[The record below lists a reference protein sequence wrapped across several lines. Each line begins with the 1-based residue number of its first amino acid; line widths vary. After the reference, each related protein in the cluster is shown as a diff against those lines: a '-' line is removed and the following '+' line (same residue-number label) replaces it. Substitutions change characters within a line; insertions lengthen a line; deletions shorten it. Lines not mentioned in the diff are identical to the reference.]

1 MFMEIQENSAGT
13 RASDTPEVVRPLGPS
28 ERWLWIIDQI
38 SPMNAVVWVHLRG
51 RMEHQQLALAA
62 EAVVAEHPLLRVHV
76 ETEPDGTNPRFVPTA
91 DPRIPIRT
99 VHVAADDA
107 QAADAEVDTVQLSER
122 IDWRTGPLARI
133 VDIVRGGGTPDESHD
148 LILTAAHLI
157 TDGMGMTSLLRR
169 LLEHAAQSTTDDA
182 SPRTAVRSRSPLPV
196 PEDLLPRRLRS
207 IARAKAVSRVDR
219 AITALSK
226 PQSLEPEATVPP
238 QERRTRFIRRILP
251 AADLSGLLARCR
263 HEGVTLHAAL
273 TAATA
278 RAVGAEIT
286 PAGAGRVSVISAIS
300 LRHELVPRVDNRE
313 LGSYASGVV
322 AHVAADP
329 AADFWIA
336 ARKFDRDLARRL
348 RFGQH
353 LSAFAALAFM
363 APPSVESSGPL
374 IDLIDHKTSRGIA
387 ISNFGRLNMPGRI
400 GEWDVTGVQ
409 AAAGISCLSCLR
421 SVVTISGGDLYW
433 NFTFIEGLMSA
444 ERAGRIADRAVAALT
459 VSPVR

>member
-1 MFMEIQENSAGT
+1 METQEGTAGT
-13 RASDTPEVVRPLGPS
+13 RTSDTPQMRRPLGPS

-38 SPMNAVVWVHLRG
+38 SPMNAIVWVHLRG
-51 RMEHQQLALAA
+51 RMEHRQLVLAA

-76 ETEPDGTNPRFVPTA
+76 ATDPDGTNPRFVPTA
-91 DPRIPIRT
+91 EPRIPIRT
-99 VHVAADDA
+99 VHVAAEDT
-107 QAADAEVDTVQLSER
+107 QAADIEVDTVELHER

-133 VDIVRGGGTPDESHD
+133 VDIVRGAGTPDESHD
-148 LILTAAHLI
+148 LILTTAHLI

-169 LLEHAAQSTTDDA
+169 LLEHAAQSTGDGA
-182 SPRTAVRSRSPLPV
+182 STKTTVRSRNPLPV

-207 IARAKAVSRVDR
+207 IARAKVVSRVDR
-219 AITALSK
+219 AINTLSK
-226 PQSLEPEATVPP
+226 PRSLEPEATVPP
-238 QERRTRFIRRILP
+238 RQRRTRFIRRILP
-251 AADLSGLLARCR
+251 AADLDVLLARCR
-263 HEGVTLHAAL
+263 REGVTLHGAL

-278 RAVGAEIT
+278 RGVGTEID
-286 PAGAGRVSVISAIS
+286 PAGVGRVSVISAIS
-300 LRHELVPRVDNRE
+300 LRHELVPRVDNQE

-322 AHVAADP
+322 SHVAADP
-329 AADFWIA
+329 ATDFWTA
-336 ARKFDRDLARRL
+336 ARKFDRDLARRS

-353 LSAFAALAFM
+353 LSAFAALSFM
-363 APPSVESSGPL
+363 APPSIESSGPL

-400 GEWDVTGVQ
+400 GEWAVSGVQ

-444 ERAGRIADRAVAALT
+444 ERAGRIADRAVAALI
-459 VSPVR
+459 VSPDR